1 MFFKNDLDF
10 TNIYLKLRKKQNYR
24 QFSKRFYE
32 KKQNKI
38 NSANCLNFKP
48 IMR

>member
-10 TNIYLKLRKKQNYR
+10 TNIYLKLRKKQNYT

-32 KKQNKI
+32 KKRGVI
-38 NSANCLNFKP
+38 SLCNSLNFKEK
-48 IMR
+48 M